1 MLVAVENWE
10 INRVS
15 SYDFLSSCPRETGEI
30 VSPAKDLGMIYD
42 IFGRVSGL
50 DNWRFKRVSLKE
62 SLLFNEEVK
71 SMDIDGS
78 IIYEIL

>member
-1 MLVAVENWE
+1 
-10 INRVS
+10 
-15 SYDFLSSCPRETGEI
+15 
-30 VSPAKDLGMIYD
+30 MIYSVEA
-42 IFGRVSGL
+42 RVSGL

>member
-1 MLVAVENWE
+1 MSHRTLFF
-10 INRVS
+10 RVV
-15 SYDFLSSCPRETGEI
+15 LEKREK
-30 VSPAKDLGMIYD
+30 SLARLDLGMIYD

-71 SMDIDGS
+71 SMDRS
-78 IIYEIL
+78 FMKFCN